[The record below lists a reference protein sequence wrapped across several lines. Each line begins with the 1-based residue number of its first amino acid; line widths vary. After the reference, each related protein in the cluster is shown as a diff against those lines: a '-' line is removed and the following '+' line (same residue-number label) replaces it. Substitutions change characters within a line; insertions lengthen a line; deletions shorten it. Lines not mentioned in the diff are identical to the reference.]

1 MEDIEKE
8 WGNLILDYQDNFDDE
23 LGVKSMLFLIGVQE
37 LGQGVRDF
45 DKEEKT
51 NLFHIAVCK
60 ILSPYGYY
68 RFKSVDED
76 GWPHWEKLKD
86 YERLGVKQQKLLM
99 KKAIINYFK

>member
-8 WGNLILDYQDNFDDE
+8 WEKLILDYQDNFDDE

-60 ILSPYGYY
+60 ILSP
-68 RFKSVDED
+68 
-76 GWPHWEKLKD
+76 
-86 YERLGVKQQKLLM
+86 
-99 KKAIINYFK
+99 